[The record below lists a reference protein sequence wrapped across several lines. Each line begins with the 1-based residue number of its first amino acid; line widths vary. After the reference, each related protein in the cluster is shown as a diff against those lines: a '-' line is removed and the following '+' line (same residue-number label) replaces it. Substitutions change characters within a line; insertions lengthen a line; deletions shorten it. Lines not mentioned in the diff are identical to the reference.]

1 MNSAIPEF
9 AERVSDQVS
18 TRQRAELS
26 AEQLQRLLGA
36 YELQP
41 GFVITLRLE
50 GEQLLAQATG
60 QGAFP
65 VYPESASRVYN
76 AEIGIEM
83 EFTLPAEGPA
93 TSLTLFQSGLEIPAP
108 RISE

>member
-1 MNSAIPEF
+1 MA
-9 AERVSDQVS
+9 
-18 TRQRAELS
+18 RQRAELS
-26 AEQLQRLLGA
+26 AEQLERLLGA

-65 VYPESASRVYN
+65 VYPESETRVYN

-83 EFTLPAEGPA
+83 EFNLPAEGPA
-93 TSLTLFQSGLEIPAP
+93 SSLTLFQSGLEIPAP
-108 RISE
+108 RVTE